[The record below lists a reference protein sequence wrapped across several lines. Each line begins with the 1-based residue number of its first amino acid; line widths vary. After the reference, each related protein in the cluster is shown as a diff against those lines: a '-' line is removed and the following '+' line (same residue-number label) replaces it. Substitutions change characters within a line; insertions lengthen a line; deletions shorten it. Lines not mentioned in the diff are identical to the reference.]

1 MLLIIHEFS
10 MAFLKKI
17 SVKVMNF
24 SWYNNW
30 NFKVILHEIGINFT
44 MKYFLL
50 FVPFMAMITPLIVR
64 IMVISWYTVCQ
75 KFAFS

>member
-1 MLLIIHEFS
+1 